1 MKKLLSV
8 FAFAGLTALVAC
20 GPSAEEIAKKEQAT
34 KDSIAAVEKA
44 RQDSLD
50 AVMKDQARLDSIATA
65 TADSIAAAA
74 TASAAAP
81 KAKGTPKKKETP
93 KLTPEEKTSNAM
105 EGRRGG
111 TTPTTPADVKK
122 VEEIKEKMNSRR
134 K

>member
-1 MKKLLSV
+1 MKKFLSV

-50 AVMKDQARLDSIATA
+50 AAMKDQARLDSIATA

-74 TASAAAP
+74 TASAAP
-81 KAKGTPKKKETP
+81 KSKGTPKKKEAP
-93 KLTPEEKTSNAM
+93 KLTPEEKTTNAM

-122 VEEIKEKMNSRR
+122 VEETKEKMNSRR